1 MTMDKILVVDDEP
14 AIVTLLSYN
23 LKQAGYEVVTATNGK
38 DALELGLAQSFTCIL
53 LDLMLPQL
61 DGMEVTKRLR
71 QEKVRTPIIIV
82 TAKNDEFD
90 KVFGLELGADDYITK
105 PFSPREVLARIK
117 AVIRRAV
124 PETVESPQPV
134 SQPADRAIT
143 VIGDLRIDQDKF
155 RVTRNGEKIS
165 LTPKEFE
172 LLVYFIEREGRVL
185 SRDAILNHVWG
196 YDYASE
202 TRIVDIHI
210 SHLRE
215 KIELDPKKPRLIR
228 TVRGFGY
235 EFVGE
240 DYG

>member
-1 MTMDKILVVDDEP
+1 MDKILVVDDEP

-23 LKQAGYEVVTATNGK
+23 LKQAGYEVATAMDGEA
-38 DALELGLAQSFTCIL
+38 ALALASEQDFTCIL
-53 LDLMLPQL
+53 LDLMLPKL

-117 AVIRRAV
+117 AVIRRTAPDEAV
-124 PETVESPQPV
+124 SAAPV
-134 SQPADRAIT
+134 TPVPADRAIT
-143 VIGDLRIDQDKF
+143 LIGDLRIDQNKY
-155 RVTRNGEKIS
+155 RVTRNGQNIS

-172 LLVYFIEREGRVL
+172 LLVYFVERDGRVL

-215 KIELDPKKPRLIR
+215 KIEVDPKHPQLIR

-235 EFVGE
+235 EFVG
-240 DYG
+240 DSHA

>member
-1 MTMDKILVVDDEP
+1 MDKILVVDDEP

-134 SQPADRAIT
+134 SQPVNRAIT

-155 RVTRNGEKIS
+155 QVTRNGEKIS

>member
-1 MTMDKILVVDDEP
+1 MDKILVVDDEP

-23 LKQAGYEVVTATNGK
+23 LKQAGYEVVTATDGAA
-38 DALELGLAQSFTCIL
+38 ALSLGLEQSFTCIL
-53 LDLMLPQL
+53 LDLMLPKL

-82 TAKNDEFD
+82 TAKSDEFD

-124 PETVESPQPV
+124 PTEPAPTSSAAPV
-134 SQPADRAIT
+134 NRAVT
-143 VIGDLRIDQDKF
+143 SVGNLQIDQNKY
-155 RVTRNGEKIS
+155 RVTRNGQNIS

-215 KIELDPKKPRLIR
+215 KIEIDPKKPRLIR

-235 EFVGE
+235 EFVGDE
-240 DYG
+240 HA

>member
-1 MTMDKILVVDDEP
+1 MDKILVVDDEP

-23 LKQAGYEVVTATNGK
+23 LKQAGYEVVTATDGAA
-38 DALELGLAQSFTCIL
+38 ALSLGLEQSFTCIL
-53 LDLMLPQL
+53 LDLMLPKL

-82 TAKNDEFD
+82 TAKSDEFD

-117 AVIRRAV
+117 AVIRRTV
-124 PETVESPQPV
+124 PTE
-134 SQPADRAIT
+134 PAPASAAAPANRAIMT
-143 VIGDLRIDQDKF
+143 VGNLQIDQNKY
-155 RVTRNGEKIS
+155 RVTRNGENIS

-172 LLVYFIEREGRVL
+172 LLVYFVEREGRVL

-235 EFVGE
+235 EFVGDE
-240 DYG
+240 NA

>member
-23 LKQAGYEVVTATNGK
+23 LKQAGYEVVTATDGAA
-38 DALELGLAQSFTCIL
+38 ALSLGLEQSFTCIL
-53 LDLMLPQL
+53 LDLMLPKL

-82 TAKNDEFD
+82 TAKSDEFD

-124 PETVESPQPV
+124 PTEPAPV
-134 SQPADRAIT
+134 SATAPVNRAIMT
-143 VIGDLRIDQDKF
+143 VGNLQIDQNKY
-155 RVTRNGEKIS
+155 RVTRNGKSIS

-172 LLVYFIEREGRVL
+172 LLVYFVEREGRVL

-215 KIELDPKKPRLIR
+215 KIELDPKNPRLIR

-235 EFVGE
+235 EFVGDE
-240 DYG
+240 HA

>member
-23 LKQAGYEVVTATNGK
+23 LKQAGYEVVTATDGAA
-38 DALELGLAQSFTCIL
+38 ALSLALAQSFTCIL
-53 LDLMLPQL
+53 LDLMLPKL

-124 PETVESPQPV
+124 PATSAAAPAPV
-134 SQPADRAIT
+134 TNRAIMT
-143 VIGDLRIDQDKF
+143 VGNLQIDQNKY
-155 RVTRNGEKIS
+155 RVTRDGHNIS

-172 LLVYFIEREGRVL
+172 LLVYFIKREGRVL

-235 EFVGE
+235 EFVG
-240 DYG
+240 DSHA

>member
-1 MTMDKILVVDDEP
+1 MKKILVVDDEKP
-14 AIVTLLSYN
+14 ISDIMKFN
-23 LKQAGYEVVTATNGK
+23 LTKEGYEVHVAADGEE
-38 DALELGLAQSFTCIL
+38 ALQKVDEVHPDLIL
-53 LDLMLPQL
+53 LDLMLPKL
-61 DGMEVTKRLR
+61 DGMEVTKKLR
-71 QEKVRTPIIIV
+71 QEKVQTPIIIV

-117 AVIRRAV
+117 AVIRRTTPDEPVTPPAPMPPANRAV
-124 PETVESPQPV
+124 MLV
-134 SQPADRAIT
+134 
-143 VIGDLRIDQDKF
+143 GDLQIDQNKY
-155 RVTRNGEKIS
+155 RVARNGKNIS

-172 LLVYFIEREGRVL
+172 LLVYFVEREGRVL

-215 KIELDPKKPRLIR
+215 KIEADPKQPRLIR

-235 EFVGE
+235 EFVG
-240 DYG
+240 DGHA